1 MSNLRISHDE
11 IASDLI
17 PYGQADLIISVEP
30 MESLRYLPFISSDG
44 WVITSTE
51 PLVNIPNYPD
61 LEKVMEAVAAVP
73 HHVALDANTIA
84 KDAGAAKAANMVV
97 LGAAAP
103 FLGMSF
109 ESLQKAVSFI
119 FRNKGEEVINMN
131 LKALQAG
138 FDVTTRQIS

>member
-1 MSNLRISHDE
+1 MREDPRVKPTLDKFCEWLRDGKIRRD
-11 IASDLI
+11 
-17 PYGQADLIISVEP
+17 PMQAA
-30 MESLRYLPFISSDG
+30 G
-44 WVITSTE
+44 W
-51 PLVNIPNYPD
+51 L
-61 LEKVMEAVAAVP
+61 
-73 HHVALDANTIA
+73 
-84 KDAGAAKAANMVV
+84 VV

-138 FDVTTRQIS
+138 FAVTTRQMS